1 MNSKV
6 QPKKTHE
13 PKIYIP
19 RVMAEMM
26 QATTSNSTSIHFGFG
41 HMCKDHNKLF
51 DLNHI
56 KECNSITGCER
67 IPEFANKLKSTPF
80 IEWDK
85 EDKLQ
90 AVGAFALLVIQLN
103 NLTLA

>member
-1 MNSKV
+1 MKHKV
-6 QPKKTHE
+6 QPKKAHV

-41 HMCKDHNKLF
+41 HMCKDHNVLF

-67 IPEFANKLKSTPF
+67 IPEFANELKKTPF
-80 IEWDK
+80 IEWDLDLK
-85 EDKLQ
+85 YEAIK
-90 AVGAFALLVIQLN
+90 AFAMLVVQLQ
-103 NLTLA
+103 NLTLT